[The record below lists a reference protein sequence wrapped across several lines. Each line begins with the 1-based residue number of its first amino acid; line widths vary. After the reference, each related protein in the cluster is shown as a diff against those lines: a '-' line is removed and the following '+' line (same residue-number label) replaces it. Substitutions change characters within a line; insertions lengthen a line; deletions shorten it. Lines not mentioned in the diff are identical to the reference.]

1 MPANQDT
8 SPWVSIAVQASPP
21 LDADAPPG
29 GSDISSLLA
38 GGYGSG
44 KLELRIASDQTET
57 ISNVRLSLREDS
69 SFAIV
74 AQAGQDDRLFAGI
87 DLTANKSVKLVVSD
101 PGRPTHAVLSATF
114 AGVVQA
120 WVKRVED

>member
-1 MPANQDT
+1 MPASQNT

-21 LDADAPPG
+21 LDADVPPN

-44 KLELRIASDQTET
+44 KIELRIRSDQTET
-57 ISNVRLSLREDS
+57 VSNVRLSLREDDT
-69 SFAIV
+69 FAVV
-74 AQAGQDDRLFAGI
+74 AQAGQDDRLFAGL
-87 DLTANKSVKLVVSD
+87 DLVAGRSVKLVVSD
-101 PGRPTHAVLSATF
+101 PGRPTHAVLSAIF
-114 AGVVQA
+114 AGAVQA